1 MRPGEAKSFS
11 WIPTKSLGHPNTS
24 SDFFFFPF
32 SFRVFLF
39 FFFFNLLEL
48 LPRHLAA
55 QDVADQWEEGEGY
68 VLWSQS
74 QGRGVDS

>member
-24 SDFFFFPF
+24 SDFFFLFP
-32 SFRVFLF
+32 SGF
-39 FFFFNLLEL
+39 FFYLLEL

-68 VLWSQS
+68 ALWSQS